1 MREAAAHPKRLR
13 EEAKSGL
20 GRLDHD
26 DQTVIAD
33 LPRDNLEEDTGSN
46 GFGSKGTGHGW
57 AAEGKKQVPAP
68 PTALRGG
75 SKVACAAGALTAP
88 SLNRPLRPLDQPLE
102 GAW

>member
-1 MREAAAHPKRLR
+1 MREAAVRTKRLR

-33 LPRDNLEEDTGSN
+33 LPRDGREECESSN
-46 GFGSKGTGHGW
+46 GVGSKGTGHGG
-57 AAEGKKQVPAP
+57 AAEGETCVPAP

-75 SKVACAAGALTAP
+75 SNQPCAAGARTVA
-88 SLNRPLRPLDQPLE
+88 SLHGPLRPLDQPLE
-102 GAW
+102 GA

>member
-1 MREAAAHPKRLR
+1 MREAAAHKKRLR
-13 EEAKSGL
+13 KEAKSGL

-26 DQTVIAD
+26 DQTDIAD
-33 LPRDNLEEDTGSN
+33 LPTDGREECHGSN

-75 SKVACAAGALTAP
+75 SNEPCAAGERTAAG
-88 SLNRPLRPLDQPLE
+88 LHCPLRGLDRPLDR
-102 GAW
+102 AW

>member
-1 MREAAAHPKRLR
+1 MQEAAALTKRLR
-13 EEAKSGL
+13 KEAKSGL

-26 DQTVIAD
+26 DQTIIAD
-33 LPRDNLEEDTGSN
+33 LPRNNLEEDTGSN

-75 SKVACAAGALTAP
+75 SNEPCAAGERTAAG
-88 SLNRPLRPLDQPLE
+88 LHCPLRGLDRPLDR
-102 GAW
+102 AW

>member
-26 DQTVIAD
+26 DQTELVD
-33 LPRDNLEEDTGSN
+33 LPRDGREEGESSN
-46 GFGSKGTGHGW
+46 GVGSKGTGHGGP
-57 AAEGKKQVPAP
+57 AEAETYVPAP

-75 SKVACAAGALTAP
+75 SKVACAAGERTAAGLHCP
-88 SLNRPLRPLDQPLE
+88 LRRLDRPLE
-102 GAW
+102 AA

>member
-1 MREAAAHPKRLR
+1 MREAAALTKRLR

-33 LPRDNLEEDTGSN
+33 LPRDNLEEGHGSN

-57 AAEGKKQVPAP
+57 AAEGEKQVPRPPQPCEAVQISLARRASALLLASIAP
-68 PTALRGG
+68 
-75 SKVACAAGALTAP
+75 
-88 SLNRPLRPLDQPLE
+88 
-102 GAW
+102 

>member
-1 MREAAAHPKRLR
+1 MREAAARTKLLR

-33 LPRDNLEEDTGSN
+33 LPTDGREECESSN
-46 GFGSKGTGHGW
+46 GVGSKGTGHGW

-68 PTALRGG
+68 PTTLRGG
-75 SKVACAAGALTAP
+75 SKVACAAGERTIA
-88 SLNRPLRPLDQPLE
+88 SLHCPLRRLHRPLHAAR
-102 GAW
+102 